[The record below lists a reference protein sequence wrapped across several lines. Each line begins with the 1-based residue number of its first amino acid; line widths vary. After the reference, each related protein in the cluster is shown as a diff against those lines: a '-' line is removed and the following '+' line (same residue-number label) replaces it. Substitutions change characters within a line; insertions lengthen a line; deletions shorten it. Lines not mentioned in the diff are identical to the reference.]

1 MGYKILSN
9 GVYSPS
15 LTLGK
20 IQIDGLYLRLN
31 NKLIL
36 SINEI
41 NLSALQASQALE
53 EEDDINAD
61 EVLTWIKRFLFVL
74 SYFEQIDIE
83 NIVLNDNHKRSVHYD
98 GVE

>member
-1 MGYKILSN
+1 MIKIKSKNIASIFVFLGIVLTLSVMGYKILSN

-41 NLSALQASQALE
+41 NLSALQA
-53 EEDDINAD
+53 
-61 EVLTWIKRFLFVL
+61 
-74 SYFEQIDIE
+74 
-83 NIVLNDNHKRSVHYD
+83 
-98 GVE
+98 